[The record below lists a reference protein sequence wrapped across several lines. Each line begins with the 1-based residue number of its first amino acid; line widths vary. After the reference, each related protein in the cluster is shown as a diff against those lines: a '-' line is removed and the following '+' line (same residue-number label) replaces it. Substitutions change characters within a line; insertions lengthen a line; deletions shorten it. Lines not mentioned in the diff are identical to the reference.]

1 MEAASARRLA
11 LTPPES
17 VSRAVKL
24 THPPMLDRIATLRS
38 FIAALLVA
46 LWGVQPL
53 VAVVHSREHAHR
65 FCPEHQTFEET
76 ARGSGQWQSRR
87 SSSAPVL
94 SAIRAETGVDSVRS
108 THEACPLQTAGTRGY
123 AQSSETVTAIATCH
137 GTSVLATAPPR
148 SLSSVPILATAPKL
162 SPPARA

>member
-1 MEAASARRLA
+1 MIDCTATFRSL
-11 LTPPES
+11 
-17 VSRAVKL
+17 V
-24 THPPMLDRIATLRS
+24 ATLL
-38 FIAALLVA
+38 AA

-65 FCPEHQTFEET
+65 FCAEHQTFEET
-76 ARGSGQWQSRR
+76 ARGSGQVQSRR
-87 SSSAPVL
+87 SSSVPVL
-94 SAIRAETGVDSVRS
+94 AAIRTETDLDAVRS
-108 THEACPLQTAGTRGY
+108 PHEACPLQTAGTRG
-123 AQSSETVTAIATCH
+123 AMQASQLVMEITTCL

>member
-1 MEAASARRLA
+1 M
-11 LTPPES
+11 
-17 VSRAVKL
+17 
-24 THPPMLDRIATLRS
+24 
-38 FIAALLVA
+38 LVA
-46 LWGVQPL
+46 LWIVQPL
-53 VAVVHSREHAHR
+53 VTVLHSREHAHR

-76 ARGSGQWQSRR
+76 ARGSGQWQTHG

-94 SAIRAETGVDSVRS
+94 SALRAEADVDSLRS
-108 THEACPLQTAGTRGY
+108 THDTCPLQTASTRSD
-123 AQSSETVTAIATCH
+123 AQAPETMLVLAACV

>member
-1 MEAASARRLA
+1 MI
-11 LTPPES
+11 
-17 VSRAVKL
+17 
-24 THPPMLDRIATLRS
+24 DRTSTFRSLIAM
-38 FIAALLVA
+38 LLVA

-76 ARGSGQWQSRR
+76 ARGSGQFQSRR
-87 SSSAPVL
+87 SSSVPVL
-94 SAIRAETGVDSVRS
+94 GAIRAETGLDSMRS
-108 THEACPLQTAGTRGY
+108 THEACPLQTAGTRGA
-123 AQSSETVTAIATCH
+123 AQTSQLVTEIATCC